1 MARKIQVLLTCD
13 FDDDD
18 TPAVET
24 VTFSYDGATYAFEA
38 CQDHLDEFNETMQ
51 RFVARARRE
60 GSAPRGGGGRANA
73 ATGHRPARNSLG
85 DIREWARANG
95 YKVSNRGRIP
105 EEVRQ
110 AFAAAE
116 H

>member
-24 VTFSYDGATYAFEA
+24 VTFSYDGGTYAFEA
-38 CQDHLDEFNETMQ
+38 CQAHLDEFNETMQ
-51 RFVARARRE
+51 HFVAHARRE
-60 GSAPRGGGGRANA
+60 GSAPRGGGRTNSAGGHRAGRA
-73 ATGHRPARNSLG
+73 SLG

-116 H
+116 R